1 MDEKKFMEIYEI
13 YERIAK
19 LEQTLEN
26 GLRDDIRAL
35 VEDIR
40 GLREQITK
48 SLVRIERVQ
57 TIQNIQWGFIWAV
70 LLAIVAAFLGALR

>member
-1 MDEKKFMEIYEI
+1 MDEKKFMEIC
-13 YERIAK
+13 ERIAK

-26 GLRDDIRAL
+26 GLWDDIRAL
-35 VEDIR
+35 GEDIR

-57 TIQNIQWGFIWAV
+57 TVQNIQWGFIWAV
-70 LLAIVAAFLGALR
+70 ILAIVAAFFTVLR